1 MTYRTIRFYS
11 AVLIVATVFIIASA
25 GPLRASS
32 RTVRVGAGQIHDA
45 VRQAVTSQN
54 TESRETFRV
63 IFPRPAQEMQ
73 VEGENISRE
82 VVVVQGNPFLGYAQ
96 YAVRLYEKGVLLAE
110 QRVSVV
116 IEVQREVL
124 MSARALG
131 RNTQI
136 GTEDIQ
142 VMKRWVRRIPTQAV
156 TDAESAVGK
165 MLRVNV
171 APHTEITRSML
182 REVPVVRRGAP
193 VRIVYENGPMRI
205 VTLGVSEEDG
215 PDGGMVRVRNT
226 TSRKILHAR
235 VIGDSTV
242 QLVF

>member
-1 MTYRTIRFYS
+1 MRCRMIRWATAFVAVAALVSVS
-11 AVLIVATVFIIASA
+11 ASPLWAAS
-25 GPLRASS
+25 RAVRIDAAHIQDAVRRAAMSQNPWPPE
-32 RTVRVGAGQIHDA
+32 TVRV
-45 VRQAVTSQN
+45 
-54 TESRETFRV
+54 TF
-63 IFPRPAQEMQ
+63 PYPAQDMQ
-73 VEGENISRE
+73 VQGEKISQE
-82 VVVVQGNPFLGYAQ
+82 IIPVQGNPFLGHGQ
-96 YAVRLYEKGVLLAE
+96 YAVRLYDRGVFLAE

-124 MSARALG
+124 MSARSLG
-131 RNTQI
+131 RNTQLAP
-136 GTEDIQ
+136 EDIQ
-142 VMKRWVRRIPTQAV
+142 VMRRWVRRIPSQAV
-156 TDAESAVGK
+156 TDVESAVGK
-165 MLRVNV
+165 MLIVNV

-193 VRIVYENGPMRI
+193 VRIVYESGPLRL

-215 PDGGMVRVRNT
+215 PDGGMVRVRNA